1 MSETKKIIRTY
12 LHTIKLSGYKS
23 INNLEIDLCSD
34 LNIIIGKNAAGK
46 TNFLEFVDKVLSEK
60 FDEFGEFTANLFLKN
75 AADFEINY
83 ERKIDLE
90 TYRQTKKMPPISFN
104 LKKNNIDITE
114 QLLESKRRN
123 WESDSGLNIRS
134 IYIKHGIPADY
145 KFVDQ
150 PLNIVLDNLNIF
162 SEVKKA
168 QDYDRQEFTGQQ
180 LSNFYYTIIT
190 VGIKNK
196 TFEDGGMKK
205 MIESMFRAHLN
216 VVDYLKH
223 FSPIE
228 DIRLNESFNI
238 FGGDG
243 KWTIKNLHLEFKV
256 ENTWLPFSSLSD
268 GTKRLFYIVSEVLS
282 VNMSNANDPELI
294 LLEEPELGIHPH
306 QLHSLMSF
314 LKEMSK
320 TRQIIITTHSPQV
333 LDILE
338 NNELNKIILA
348 KSEGNERGT
357 VLNHLNNKQMVK
369 AKSYIKDDFLSDYWL
384 HSDLEK

>member
-23 INNLEIDLCSD
+23 ISNLEIDLCSD

-83 ERKIDLE
+83 DRKIDLE

-114 QLLESKRRN
+114 QHLQSKRRN
-123 WESDSGLNIRS
+123 RESESGLNIRS
-134 IYIKHGIPADY
+134 IYIKHGIPTDY

-205 MIESMFRAHLN
+205 MIESMFRSHLN
-216 VVDYLKH
+216 VVDYLKY

-228 DIRLNESFNI
+228 DIRLNENFNI

-243 KWTIKNLHLEFKV
+243 KWTINNLHLQFKV

-282 VNMSNANDPELI
+282 VNVNDANDPAI
-294 LLEEPELGIHPH
+294 VLLEEPELGIHPH

-333 LDILE
+333 LDILDDS
-338 NNELNKIILA
+338 ELQKIILA
-348 KSEGNERGT
+348 KSEGRERGT
-357 VLNHLNNKQMVK
+357 VLHHLNDKQMVK